1 VKGVKNMTT
10 EPRRLYRIPSE
21 GMIGG
26 VCAGL
31 ADYLN
36 TDPTVIRLALVLLT
50 LAGGSGILIY
60 IIMLLIVPVKP

>member
-1 VKGVKNMTT
+1 MTT

>member
-1 VKGVKNMTT
+1 MTT

-31 ADYLN
+31 AEYLN